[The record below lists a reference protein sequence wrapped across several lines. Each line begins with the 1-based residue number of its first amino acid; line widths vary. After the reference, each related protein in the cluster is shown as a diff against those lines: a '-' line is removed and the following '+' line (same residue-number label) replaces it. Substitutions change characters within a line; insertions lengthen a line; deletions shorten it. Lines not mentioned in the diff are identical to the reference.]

1 MQPSKDNSPT
11 SADARGLGWT
21 DSPSRSCTVKL
32 SNLIYAGAG
41 YVFGAKAGRAR
52 YDQIVRVA
60 RRVAG
65 SQTVQSTAGL
75 AQARFD
81 HLTAHARQ
89 VVAARLAGNHQVN
102 ETAGV

>member
-1 MQPSKDNSPT
+1 
-11 SADARGLGWT
+11 
-21 DSPSRSCTVKL
+21 VKL

-41 YVFGAKAGRAR
+41 YVLGARAGRAR

-75 AQARFD
+75 AQARLD
-81 HLTAHARQ
+81 HFAAQARQ
-89 VVAARLAGNHQVN
+89 VVAAKLSGQQPDRDSVGVN
-102 ETAGV
+102 GYHH

>member
-1 MQPSKDNSPT
+1 
-11 SADARGLGWT
+11 
-21 DSPSRSCTVKL
+21 VKL

-41 YVFGAKAGRAR
+41 YVLGAKAGRAR

-75 AQARFD
+75 AQARLD
-81 HLTAHARQ
+81 HFTAHARQ
-89 VVAARLAGNHQVN
+89 LVATRLTGAQPERASDGVN
-102 ETAGV
+102 GYHH

>member
-1 MQPSKDNSPT
+1 LK
-11 SADARGLGWT
+11 
-21 DSPSRSCTVKL
+21 V

-41 YVFGAKAGRAR
+41 YVLGTRAGRAR

-75 AQARFD
+75 AQARLDQF
-81 HLTAHARQ
+81 TAHARQ
-89 VVAARLAGNHQVN
+89 AIFAKLSGNQPDRP
-102 ETAGV
+102 TAGVNGYHH

>member
-1 MQPSKDNSPT
+1 M
-11 SADARGLGWT
+11 
-21 DSPSRSCTVKL
+21 

-41 YVFGAKAGRAR
+41 YVLGTRAGRAR

-81 HLTAHARQ
+81 QFAAHARQ
-89 VVAARLAGNHQVN
+89 AVFAKLSGHQP
-102 ETAGV
+102 EQPSAGVNGYRH

>member
-1 MQPSKDNSPT
+1 M
-11 SADARGLGWT
+11 
-21 DSPSRSCTVKL
+21 KL

-41 YVFGAKAGRAR
+41 YVLGARAGRAR

-75 AQARFD
+75 AQARLDQFA
-81 HLTAHARQ
+81 AHARHLI
-89 VVAARLAGNHQVN
+89 VAKLNG
-102 ETAGV
+102 EPDEPAGVNGYRH